1 MAIVT
6 SVETTETRTIIKFHK
21 KGDINQTKIF
31 FQETPKKHA
40 LFRIRYLSPA
50 LTVQEKKIIV
60 RKWENQKPAQ
70 WCENDVV

>member
-31 FQETPKKHA
+31 F
-40 LFRIRYLSPA
+40 IRDTEEA
-50 LTVQEKKIIV
+50 CFIQDKIFIPGSNCS
-60 RKWENQKPAQ
+60 RKEDNCQQLRKSKASS
-70 WCENDVV
+70 VM